1 MQSAADAAQPTPNK
15 AAVRYTV
22 DAGRSTFTVQAFS
35 TGLLSAFG
43 HSPKIA
49 VRDIQGE
56 AQFVATGTTLEDAH
70 LHLTIKA
77 DSLQVT
83 DDISDKDRR
92 EIQRQM
98 YDEVLE
104 VDRFPEIQY
113 DCSQVKVSGSGDR
126 YWAALNGALTLH
138 GETHP
143 LQISARVVIS
153 GDKLRA
159 SGEFGVKQSEYGIA
173 PVSVAGG
180 AIKLKDEIKCTFDI
194 VAQKQ
199 G

>member
-1 MQSAADAAQPTPNK
+1 MQSAADAAQPTPDK

-43 HSPKIA
+43 HNPKIA
-49 VRDIQGE
+49 VRDIEGE
-56 AQFVATGTTLEDAH
+56 AQFVAAGTTLEDAQVH
-70 LHLTIKA
+70 LNVKA
-77 DSLQVT
+77 DSLQVI

-92 EIQRQM
+92 EIRRQM

-113 DCSQVKVSGSGDR
+113 ECSRVTLSGSGDR
-126 YWAALNGALTLH
+126 YWAALNGELTLH

-159 SGEFGVKQSEYGIA
+159 SGEFGVKQREYGIA

>member
-1 MQSAADAAQPTPNK
+1 VQSATDAARPMPDK
-15 AAVRYTV
+15 AAARYVV
-22 DAGRSTFTVQAFS
+22 DAERSTFTLQAFS

-43 HSPKIA
+43 HNPKIA
-49 VRDIQGE
+49 VGNMQGE
-56 AQFVATGTTLEDAH
+56 VQFVATGTTLENAE

-77 DSLQVT
+77 DSLQVI
-83 DDISDKDRR
+83 DDVSDKDRR

-104 VDRFPEIQY
+104 VERFPEIQY
-113 DCSQVKVSGSGDR
+113 DCARVTVSGTGDR
-126 YWAALNGALTLH
+126 YWAALNGELTLH
-138 GETHP
+138 GETHALP
-143 LQISARVVIS
+143 ISARVVIA

-159 SGEFGVKQSEYGIA
+159 SGEFSVKQSEYGIA

-194 VAQKQ
+194 VARKQ

>member
-15 AAVRYTV
+15 AAVRYAV
-22 DAGRSTFTVQAFS
+22 DVGRSTFTLQVFS

-49 VRDIQGE
+49 AREIQGE
-56 AQFVATGTTLEDAH
+56 VQFVATGTTLEDAR
-70 LHLTIKA
+70 LHLTIHA
-77 DSLQVT
+77 GSLQVI

-113 DCSQVKVSGSGDR
+113 ECSRVTFSGNGDR
-126 YWAALNGALTLH
+126 YWAALNGELTLH